1 MPYSK
6 PHYAVIKDGEVVAR
20 HESFM
25 LTLEA
30 FTSAMRENDFLELS
44 IQNTRAIK
52 ILADTL
58 IDQSKTKVLGGF
70 A

>member
-1 MPYSK
+1 
-6 PHYAVIKDGEVVAR
+6 VIRDGEVIAR
-20 HESFM
+20 HESSA
-25 LTLEA
+25 LTEQVLISE
-30 FTSAMRENDFLELS
+30 FKRGDFLELS